1 MAHFP
6 IVELNRELRGPGEW
20 IDELS
25 LVDNEVVNY
34 YTDYVQDITESERR
48 DYLTWLPNFF
58 KGIADVDIDKLEV
71 RFKSAEEIEK
81 TLESYYREVMEMIEK
96 DWYGTKMSVSCKF
109 YRLRCYGRK
118 YKDSEMLI
126 HFDGSTYTSMQ
137 FIEDALDH
145 AEETLY
151 IGGIVDAHW

>member
-6 IVELNRELRGPGEW
+6 IVELNRELRGSGEW

-34 YTDYVQDITESERR
+34 YTDYVQDITGSERR
-48 DYLTWLPNFF
+48 GYLTWLLNFF
-58 KGIADVDIDKLEV
+58 KGIADVDIEKLEV

-96 DWYGTKMSVSCKF
+96 DWYDTKMNVSCKF
-109 YRLRCYGRK
+109 YHLRCYGGK
-118 YKDSEMLI
+118 YKDSDMLI

-145 AEETLY
+145 AGETLY
-151 IGGIVDAHW
+151 IGGVVDAHV

>member
-6 IVELNRELRGPGEW
+6 IVELTSHKYEPCDW
-20 IDELS
+20 MDEMS
-25 LVDNEVVNY
+25 LVDNEVVQY

-58 KGIADVDIDKLEV
+58 KGIADVDIEKLEV

-81 TLESYYREVMEMIEK
+81 TLESYYREVMQNIES
-96 DWYGTKMSVSCKF
+96 DLVDFKMLISTKF

-118 YKDSEMLI
+118 YKGSDMLI

-137 FIEDALDH
+137 FIEEACYY
-145 AEETLY
+145 AGKTLY